1 MDFAQRAGLSAAMR
15 HEIPYWAGVT
25 GAVLA
30 LAALGLSHA
39 GALHPAADSLAV
51 FRPVIVLGLVPC
63 LYLARR
69 ARALAMLGTV
79 AAAVALGPAMWL
91 ARPAG
96 AEPTGALVLYQKN
109 LLWSNDRL
117 GALAEDI
124 MASGADVV
132 TLQEVSRGNRA
143 LLGMLADAYPGQA
156 LCESGAVGAVA
167 VLARAPFA
175 APPVCIEGQ
184 AMVLAQVAGPEGP
197 VWVGSVHLS
206 WPWPWPQARQAE
218 RLAAKLEALEGP
230 RVIAGDFNMVAWGRS
245 VRRMSAASGTRPIGP
260 VRRSFVLM
268 GVYPLAIDHVLA
280 GAGRLEAR
288 ARLGSDH
295 FGLLARVVPAPGP
308 VPEPEPAPVEDQ
320 PAPMSAA
327 SNG

>member
-1 MDFAQRAGLSAAMR
+1 MDFVRRAGLGAAMTSR
-15 HEIPYWAGVT
+15 LPYWTGVI

-39 GALHPAADSLAV
+39 GALHPVADSLAV
-51 FRPVIVLGLVPC
+51 FRPVIALGLVPC

-69 ARALAMLGTV
+69 ARWLAVLGTV
-79 AAAVALGPAMWL
+79 AALVALGPAVWL
-91 ARPAG
+91 ARPA
-96 AEPTGALVLYQKN
+96 AAVTDGALVLYQKN
-109 LLWSNDRL
+109 VLWSNDSIE
-117 GALAEDI
+117 ALAEDI
-124 MASGADVV
+124 LASGADVV

-143 LLGMLADAYPGQA
+143 LLEMLAGAYPGQA
-156 LCESGAVGAVA
+156 LCERGAVA
-167 VLARAPFA
+167 VLSRAPLVE
-175 APPVCIEGQ
+175 PPICIKGQ
-184 AMVLAQVAGPEGP
+184 AMVLARVVGPEGP

-218 RLAAKLEALEGP
+218 RLTRHLEALEGP

-245 VRRMSAASGTRPIGP
+245 VRGMSAAAGTRPIGP
-260 VRRSFVLM
+260 VRRSFVLL

-280 GAGRLEAR
+280 GAGQLEAR
-288 ARLGSDH
+288 ALLGSDH

-308 VPEPEPAPVEDQ
+308 NAQPV
-320 PAPMSAA
+320 PMSAA